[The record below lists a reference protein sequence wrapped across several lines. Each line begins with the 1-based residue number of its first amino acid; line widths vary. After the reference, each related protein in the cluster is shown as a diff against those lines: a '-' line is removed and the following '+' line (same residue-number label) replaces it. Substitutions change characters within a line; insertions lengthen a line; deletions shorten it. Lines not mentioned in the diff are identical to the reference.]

1 MYRFFKNAKILR
13 YTIDLGVKEGK
24 MKELCSKC
32 LQTEKDYITDIRRY
46 SASDI
51 IHRRKF

>member
-1 MYRFFKNAKILR
+1 MYRFFKNAEILR

-32 LQTEKDYITDIRRY
+32 LQTEKEIILQTSGDILLQ
-46 SASDI
+46 I
-51 IHRRKF
+51 